1 MHETTVL
8 RGTCDDGCRF
18 VENLVN
24 RDTSRLRRLRARA
37 VSPLALLLLA
47 IACFFPASTCAA
59 QTEEQPDEFLVRTSS
74 GPLRGVARPD
84 AGAEFLGIPYAQPP
98 VGDLRWHAPLPVK
111 SWTGVRTAGSF
122 GAPCAQPVMG
132 DWNRH
137 DAETSKEDCLF
148 LNVMTPVWPAK
159 QPLPVMLWI
168 HGGGN
173 EGGSAS
179 GALYKDGTLI
189 RHGVLLVTVN
199 YRLGIFGFFAHS
211 ALSAESPHQGSGNYG
226 LMDQILALHW
236 VRENVAKFGG
246 DPNNIT
252 VFGQS
257 AGAVDTGLLMT
268 SGLSKDLFQRAIA
281 ESGTSFGVPLAP
293 LAAAEKAGEAFA
305 AGLKLAAGE
314 EGLKQLRQLTA
325 QQLLASQSSQSP
337 RPHFGPDIDGWA
349 IARQPASVFAAG
361 EEAAIPLLFGTTA
374 REFAAAIF
382 SIPTAQ
388 DALRKTIADF
398 FGGLAPRALAAYGLA
413 EGAQASDDPLYGS
426 PADQWAADLAFR
438 CPATAQGAWHNAA
451 HHPTY
456 EYEFAHAIPGQEVQ
470 GAVHSSDL
478 PYVFGYFPKW
488 GNIAG
493 NFTDVDSQLSGL
505 MESYWTNFAKTGNP
519 NSAGLPEWPQFGV
532 ERKFIRFQQD
542 SKVVPLASLRDGPC
556 GAYRASLAEHTP
568 SSRH

>member
-1 MHETTVL
+1 MSQ
-8 RGTCDDGCRF
+8 DSSRF
-18 VENLVN
+18 IALP
-24 RDTSRLRRLRARA
+24 
-37 VSPLALLLLA
+37 VSPLAVLLLA
-47 IACFFPASTCAA
+47 VVCLCQASTCKA
-59 QTEEQPDEFLVRTSS
+59 QTEKSLDDFLVRTSS

-84 AGAEFLGIPYAQPP
+84 GGAEFLGIPYAQPP
-98 VGDLRWHAPLPVK
+98 VGDLRWHEPLPVK
-111 SWTGVRTAGSF
+111 PWSGVRTAGSF
-122 GAPCAQPVMG
+122 GAPCAQPVLG

-137 DAETSKEDCLF
+137 DAEAGKEDCLF

-159 QPLPVMLWI
+159 QPLAVMLWI
-168 HGGGN
+168 HGGAN
-173 EGGSAS
+173 EGGTAS
-179 GALYKDGTLI
+179 SALYKDGTLVG
-189 RHGVLLVTVN
+189 HGIVLVTVN
-199 YRLGIFGFFAHS
+199 YRLGIFGFFAHP
-211 ALSAESPHQGSGNYG
+211 ALSAESSHHGSGNYG
-226 LMDQILALHW
+226 LMDQILALRW
-236 VRENVAKFGG
+236 VRENIANFGG

-268 SGLSKDLFQRAIA
+268 SGLSKDLFERAIA
-281 ESGTSFGVPLAP
+281 ESGTSFSPPLAP
-293 LAAAEKAGEAFA
+293 LGAAEKAGETFA
-305 AGLKLAAGE
+305 ASLKLPAGE
-314 EGLKQLRQLTA
+314 EGLKRLRQLTA

-337 RPHFGPDIDGWA
+337 RPQFGPDIDGWV

-374 REFAAAIF
+374 REFGAATLG
-382 SIPTAQ
+382 IPTAQ

-413 EGAQASDDPLYGS
+413 EGAQANDDPLYGS

-438 CPATAQGAWHNAA
+438 CPATAQGGWHNAA

-493 NFTDVDSQLSGL
+493 KFTEMDTQLSGL

-519 NSAGLPEWPQFGV
+519 NSEGLPDWPQFGV
-532 ERKFIRFQQD
+532 ERKFIRFQED
-542 SKVVPLASLRDGPC
+542 GKVVSLTSLRDGPC
-556 GAYRASLAEHTP
+556 GVYRTSLAAHTS
-568 SSRH
+568 SSRP

>member
-1 MHETTVL
+1 MPFHGDPVSP
-8 RGTCDDGCRF
+8 DS
-18 VENLVN
+18 
-24 RDTSRLRRLRARA
+24 SRLRALP

-59 QTEEQPDEFLVRTSS
+59 QTEKQPEEFLVRTTG

-84 AGAEFLGIPYAQPP
+84 GGAEFLGIPYAQPP
-98 VGDLRWHAPLPVK
+98 VGDLRWREPLPVK
-111 SWTGVRTAGSF
+111 LWTGVRTAGSF

-137 DAETSKEDCLF
+137 DAEASKEDCLF

-159 QPLPVMLWI
+159 QLLPVMLWF

-179 GALYKDGTLI
+179 SALYKDGTLI

-199 YRLGIFGFFAHS
+199 YRLGIFGFFAHP
-211 ALSAESPHQGSGNYG
+211 ALSAESVHQGSGNYG
-226 LMDQILALHW
+226 LMDQILALRW
-236 VRENVAKFGG
+236 VGENVANFGG
-246 DPNNIT
+246 DPHNIT

-281 ESGTSFGVPLAP
+281 ESGTAFGVPLAP
-293 LAAAEKAGEAFA
+293 LAAAEKAGETYA
-305 AGLKLAAGE
+305 AGLKLAAGVK
-314 EGLKQLRQLTA
+314 GLTQLRHLTA

-349 IARQPASVFAAG
+349 IAREPASVFAAG
-361 EEAAIPLLFGTTA
+361 EEAAIPLLFGTTG

-382 SIPTAQ
+382 GIPTAQ

-398 FGGLAPRALAAYGLA
+398 FGGLAPRALTAYGLA
-413 EGAQASDDPLYGS
+413 EGAEASDDPLYGS
-426 PADQWAADLAFR
+426 LADQWAADLAFR

-456 EYEFAHAIPGQEVQ
+456 EYEFTHAIPGQEAQ

-478 PYVFGYFPKW
+478 PYVFGYFPKS

-493 NFTDVDSQLSGL
+493 NFNDLDIQLSGL
-505 MESYWTNFAKTGNP
+505 MESYWTNFAKTGDP
-519 NSAGLPEWPQFGV
+519 NSAGLPVWPPFGV

-542 SKVVPLASLRDGPC
+542 GKVVPLASLRDGPC

>member
-1 MHETTVL
+1 MSQ
-8 RGTCDDGCRF
+8 DSSRF
-18 VENLVN
+18 IALP
-24 RDTSRLRRLRARA
+24 
-37 VSPLALLLLA
+37 VSPLAVLLLA
-47 IACFFPASTCAA
+47 VVCFCQASTCKA
-59 QTEEQPDEFLVRTSS
+59 QTEKSLDDFLVRTSS

-84 AGAEFLGIPYAQPP
+84 GGAEFLGIPYAQPP
-98 VGDLRWHAPLPVK
+98 VGDLRWHEPLPVK
-111 SWTGVRTAGSF
+111 PWSGVRTAGSF
-122 GAPCAQPVMG
+122 GAPCAQPVLG

-137 DAETSKEDCLF
+137 DAEAGKEDCLF

-159 QPLPVMLWI
+159 QPLAVMLWI
-168 HGGGN
+168 HGGAN
-173 EGGSAS
+173 EGGTAS
-179 GALYKDGTLI
+179 SALYKDGTLVG
-189 RHGVLLVTVN
+189 HGIVLVTVN
-199 YRLGIFGFFAHS
+199 YRLGIFGFFAHP
-211 ALSAESPHQGSGNYG
+211 ALSAESSHHGSGNYG
-226 LMDQILALHW
+226 LMDQILALRW
-236 VRENVAKFGG
+236 VRENIANFGG

-268 SGLSKDLFQRAIA
+268 SGLSKDLFERAIA
-281 ESGTSFGVPLAP
+281 ESGTSFSPPLAP
-293 LAAAEKAGEAFA
+293 LGAAEKAGETFA
-305 AGLKLAAGE
+305 ASLKLPAGE
-314 EGLKQLRQLTA
+314 EGLKRLRQLTA

-337 RPHFGPDIDGWA
+337 RPQFGPDIDGWV

-374 REFAAAIF
+374 REFGAATF
-382 SIPTAQ
+382 GIPTAQ

-413 EGAQASDDPLYGS
+413 EGAQAGDDPLYGS
-426 PADQWAADLAFR
+426 PADQWAADLVFR
-438 CPATAQGAWHNAA
+438 CPATAQGGWHNAA

-493 NFTDVDSQLSGL
+493 KFTEMDTQLSGL

-519 NSAGLPEWPQFGV
+519 NSEGLPDWPQFGV

-542 SKVVPLASLRDGPC
+542 GKVLSLTSLRDGPC
-556 GAYRASLAEHTP
+556 GAYRTSLAAHTS

>member
-1 MHETTVL
+1 MIDAVH
-8 RGTCDDGCRF
+8 GD
-18 VENLVN
+18 LVSQ
-24 RDTSRLRRLRARA
+24 DSSRLRTLT
-37 VSPLALLLLA
+37 VSPLALLLLT
-47 IACFFPASTCAA
+47 IACFSRPSTCAA
-59 QTEEQPDEFLVRTSS
+59 QTEKQPDEFLVRTSS

-84 AGAEFLGIPYAQPP
+84 GGAEFLGIPYAQPP
-98 VGDLRWHAPLPVK
+98 VGDLRWHEPLPVK
-111 SWTGVRTAGSF
+111 PRTEVRAVGSF
-122 GAPCAQPVMG
+122 GAPCAQPVLG
-132 DWNRH
+132 DWNRR
-137 DAETSKEDCLF
+137 DAEAGKEDCLS

-168 HGGGN
+168 HGGAN

-179 GALYKDGTLI
+179 SALYKDGTLI

-199 YRLGIFGFFAHS
+199 YRLGIFGFFAHP
-211 ALSAESPHQGSGNYG
+211 ALSAESSHHASGNYG
-226 LMDQILALHW
+226 LMDQILALRW
-236 VRENVAKFGG
+236 VRENIANFGG

-281 ESGTSFGVPLAP
+281 ESGTSFSPPLAP
-293 LAAAEKAGEAFA
+293 LATAEKAGEAFA
-305 AGLKLAAGE
+305 AGLKLPAGE

-337 RPHFGPDIDGWA
+337 RPQFGPDIDGWA

-382 SIPTAQ
+382 GIPTAQ

-426 PADQWAADLAFR
+426 PADQWAADLVFR
-438 CPATAQGAWHNAA
+438 CPATAQGGWHNAA

-493 NFTDVDSQLSGL
+493 NFTDADTQLSGL

-542 SKVVPLASLRDGPC
+542 GKVIPLASLRDAPC
-556 GAYRASLAEHTP
+556 GAYRASLAARTP
-568 SSRH
+568 PSRY

>member
-1 MHETTVL
+1 MIDAVH
-8 RGTCDDGCRF
+8 GD
-18 VENLVN
+18 LVSP
-24 RDTSRLRRLRARA
+24 DSSGWRAFP

-47 IACFFPASTCAA
+47 IACFSQASVCTA
-59 QTEEQPDEFLVRTSS
+59 QTEKQPDEFLVRSTS
-74 GPLRGVARPD
+74 GPLRGVARTD
-84 AGAEFLGIPYAQPP
+84 GGAEFLGIPYAQPP
-98 VGDLRWHAPLPVK
+98 VGDLRWHEPLPAK
-111 SWTGVRTAGSF
+111 PWIGVRTAGSF
-122 GAPCAQPVMG
+122 GAPCAQPVIG

-137 DAETSKEDCLF
+137 DAEAAKEDCLF

-159 QPLPVMLWI
+159 QPLPVMLWF

-199 YRLGIFGFFAHS
+199 YRLGIFGFFAHP
-211 ALSAESPHQGSGNYG
+211 ALSAESAHQGSGNYG
-226 LMDQILALHW
+226 LMDQILALRW
-236 VRENVAKFGG
+236 VRENVANFGG

-257 AGAVDTGLLMT
+257 AGAVDSGLLMT

-281 ESGTSFGVPLAP
+281 ESGTAFGVPLAP
-293 LAAAEKAGEAFA
+293 LAAAEKAGA
-305 AGLKLAAGE
+305 AYAASLKLPAGE
-314 EGLKQLRQLTA
+314 AGLKQLRQLTA

-337 RPHFGPDIDGWA
+337 RPRFGPDIDGWA

-374 REFAAAIF
+374 REFGAAIF
-382 SIPTAQ
+382 GIPTAQ

-413 EGAQASDDPLYGS
+413 EDTQASDDPLYGS

-438 CPATAQGAWHNAA
+438 CPATAQGAWHNDA

-493 NFTDVDSQLSGL
+493 NFTDVDRQLSGL

-519 NSAGLPEWPQFGV
+519 NSADLPEWPPFGA

-542 SKVVPLASLRDGPC
+542 GKVVRLASLRDGPC
-556 GAYRASLAEHTP
+556 GAYRASLAENTP
-568 SSRH
+568 SSSH

>member
-1 MHETTVL
+1 MMNAVHGDRVSQ
-8 RGTCDDGCRF
+8 DP
-18 VENLVN
+18 
-24 RDTSRLRRLRARA
+24 SRLRAFP
-37 VSPLALLLLA
+37 VSPFALLLVA
-47 IACFFPASTCAA
+47 IACFCQASTSAA
-59 QTEEQPDEFLVRTSS
+59 QTEKQPDEFLVRTTS

-84 AGAEFLGIPYAQPP
+84 GGAEFLGIPYAQPP
-98 VGDLRWHAPLPVK
+98 VGDLRWHEPLPVK
-111 SWTGVRTAGSF
+111 PWIGVRAAVSF

-137 DAETSKEDCLF
+137 DAEAGKEDCLF
-148 LNVMTPVWPAK
+148 LNVMTPVWPAI
-159 QPLPVMLWI
+159 QPLPVMFWI

-179 GALYKDGTLI
+179 SALYKDGTLV

-199 YRLGIFGFFAHS
+199 YRLGIFGFFAHP
-211 ALSAESPHQGSGNYG
+211 ALSAESAHHGSGNYG
-226 LMDQILALHW
+226 LMDQILALRW
-236 VRENVAKFGG
+236 VRENIAHFGG
-246 DPNNIT
+246 DPDNIT

-268 SGLSKDLFQRAIA
+268 SGLSKDFFQRAIA
-281 ESGTSFGVPLAP
+281 ESGTSFSPPLAP
-293 LAAAEKAGEAFA
+293 LAAAEKAGETFA
-305 AGLKLAAGE
+305 AGLKLPAGE
-314 EGLKQLRQLTA
+314 EGLKQLRQMTA

-337 RPHFGPDIDGWA
+337 RPHFGPDIDEWVVS
-349 IARQPASVFAAG
+349 RQPASVFAAG

-382 SIPTAQ
+382 GIPTAQ
-388 DALRKTIADF
+388 NALRKTIADF

-426 PADQWAADLAFR
+426 PADQWAADLVFR

-493 NFTDVDSQLSGL
+493 NFTDVDTQLSGL

-519 NSAGLPEWPQFGV
+519 NSGGLPEWPQFGV

-542 SKVVPLASLRDGPC
+542 GKVVPLASLRDGPC
-556 GAYRASLAEHTP
+556 GVYRASLAARTP
-568 SSRH
+568 SNRY

>member
-1 MHETTVL
+1 MMDAVH
-8 RGTCDDGCRF
+8 GD
-18 VENLVN
+18 LVSQ
-24 RDTSRLRRLRARA
+24 DSGRLRALP

-47 IACFFPASTCAA
+47 IACFSQASTGAA
-59 QTEEQPDEFLVRTSS
+59 QTEKQPDEFLVRTTG

-84 AGAEFLGIPYAQPP
+84 GGAEFLGIPYAQPS
-98 VGDLRWHAPLPVK
+98 VGDLRWHEPLPVK
-111 SWTGVRTAGSF
+111 PWSGVRTAGSF

-137 DAETSKEDCLF
+137 DAEAGKEDCLF

-168 HGGGN
+168 HGGAN

-179 GALYKDGTLI
+179 SALYKDGTLI

-199 YRLGIFGFFAHS
+199 YRLGIFGFFAHP
-211 ALSAESPHQGSGNYG
+211 ALSAESAHPGSGNYG
-226 LMDQILALHW
+226 LMDQILALRW
-236 VRENVAKFGG
+236 VSENIANFGG

-257 AGAVDTGLLMT
+257 AGAVDIGLLMT

-281 ESGTSFGVPLAP
+281 ESGTSFSPPLAP

-305 AGLKLAAGE
+305 AGLKLPAGE

-337 RPHFGPDIDGWA
+337 DPHFGPDIDGWA

-374 REFAAAIF
+374 REFGAAIF
-382 SIPTAQ
+382 RIPTAQ
-388 DALRKTIADF
+388 DALRKTIVDF

-426 PADQWAADLAFR
+426 PADQWAADLVFR

-493 NFTDVDSQLSGL
+493 NFTDVDIQLSGL

-542 SKVVPLASLRDGPC
+542 GKVVPLASLRDGPC
-556 GAYRASLAEHTP
+556 GAYRASLAARTP
-568 SSRH
+568 SSRN